1 MLGKQNE
8 RWGVAIFSVI
18 IVGFFIL
25 SLMVIVFNVKRDKV
39 YIKRVSH
46 IQGER
51 VWGFNNTVSPVHIK
65 RIHWC
70 NILYPNVFI

>member
-51 VWGFNNTVSPVHIK
+51 VWGFN
-65 RIHWC
+65 
-70 NILYPNVFI
+70 